1 MSFLFGGN
9 PPSTSDLA
17 RRYKQHI
24 NRSIRELDREYSRI
38 TIEER
43 QLMKEVK
50 LHSSNN
56 IKLSFQKAQAVVRSR
71 RLLNKFSIMKAN
83 MQGIS
88 MRIQSVKT
96 TDALQS
102 AVQSAVSMMHNF
114 NKLANGGKLICSL
127 QELEKNNALMN
138 FQSEM
143 IEDQLDSVFE
153 EDNDD
158 ESTHEIVSQIL
169 FEAGVNIPS
178 TSHLFEST
186 SIDSQI
192 LKCKV
197 PTKFET

>member
-9 PPSTSDLA
+9 PPSTAELA

-24 NRSIRELDREYSRI
+24 NRSIRDLDREYNRI
-38 TIEER
+38 ALEEK

-50 LHSSNN
+50 IHSNN
-56 IKLSFQKAQAVVRSR
+56 NLKLSFQKAQAVVRSR
-71 RLLNKFSIMKAN
+71 RLLSKFSLMKAN

-102 AVQSAVSMMHNF
+102 AVQSAVSMMQNF
-114 NKLANGGKLICSL
+114 NKLAGGTKLMGSL
-127 QELEKNNALMN
+127 QEMEKHNAFMN
-138 FQSEM
+138 FQSE
-143 IEDQLDSVFE
+143 IIDDQLDSIFE
-153 EDNDD
+153 EDNDE
-158 ESTHEIVSQIL
+158 ESTHDIVSQIL

-178 TSHLFEST
+178 TSHLFENS

-197 PTKFET
+197 PTKSVT